1 MIIQPRDITLDVD
14 NCADSC
20 TDDITTT
27 ITTTITIT
35 RFNKAYTEKDAMSI
49 PTSSPTAP
57 VLDIVVEKRQFKSGS
72 SQMITD
78 SYSKSKGTMDAKT
91 STTLAIVI
99 PICVLLLVSAALMLF
114 YYMRRKQ
121 SEDSINPQ
129 ILKEI
134 RETKPTTLYIN
145 KHQKTDPDQIR
156 FKDIPAKKIEAV
168 SGFQNWK
175 RQSIFNVKDWLDK
188 RMSRDVSI
196 RHVASSSI
204 EESSSTYSEKDHHE
218 HPEKVETPRGSYS
231 QFYNKVINTPAT
243 NLRTFKLL
251 NKSPLHSGI
260 PRSRTPDSCN
270 FHPSFIRNILRSS
283 RDSTDLPQPPVVKNK
298 DLPTIPLQPS
308 DPNIQRQVIEVDTSS
323 PIISRPQIAKT
334 KHAEQR
340 STKKVTPLSLNGL
353 EKTVNGTTSNLTA
366 IYQVI
371 ENYTAKLPDEI
382 SIVKGELII
391 LNGVFEDD
399 WCRVNK
405 VNSRMEG
412 IVPRYCIARF
422 T

>member
-1 MIIQPRDITLDVD
+1 MIIHPRDITLNVD
-14 NCADSC
+14 SCVGSC
-20 TDDITTT
+20 TDDITST

-35 RFNKAYTEKDAMSI
+35 RFNKAYTEKDAISAI
-49 PTSSPTAP
+49 TPSPTAP

-78 SYSKSKGTMDAKT
+78 SYSKSKGTMDART

-99 PICVLLLVSAALMLF
+99 PICVLLLVSAVLMLF
-114 YYMRRKQ
+114 YYLRRKQ

-145 KHQKTDPDQIR
+145 KHQRTDPDQIR

-168 SGFQNWK
+168 SGFQNWR

-196 RHVASSSI
+196 RHVTSSSI
-204 EESSSTYSEKDHHE
+204 EESSSTYSEKDHRDSDRG
-218 HPEKVETPRGSYS
+218 ETPRGSYS

-251 NKSPLHSGI
+251 NKSPVHSGI
-260 PRSRTPDSCN
+260 HRSRTPDSCN
-270 FHPSFIRNILRSS
+270 FHPSFIKNILRSS
-283 RDSTDLPQPPVVKNK
+283 RDSTDLPQPTVVKDK
-298 DLPTIPLQPS
+298 DLPTIPLHPS
-308 DPNIQRQVIEVDTSS
+308 DANIQRQVIEVDTSS
-323 PIISRPQIAKT
+323 SLICKPPIAKI
-334 KHAEQR
+334 KHAEQS

-353 EKTVNGTTSNLTA
+353 EKTVNGTTSSLRA

-371 ENYTAKLPDEI
+371 ENYKAKLPDEI
-382 SIVKGELII
+382 SIVKGELLI

-399 WCRVNK
+399 WCKVNK

-412 IVPRYCIARF
+412 MVPRYCIARF